1 MDSHA
6 AGFLWRDHNTRNRYL
21 VTVISTE
28 PGGHCTGRGHSS
40 ARVGGL
46 RTVGYQLF

>member
-1 MDSHA
+1 MQLVFF
-6 AGFLWRDHNTRNRYL
+6 GETITLGIRYL